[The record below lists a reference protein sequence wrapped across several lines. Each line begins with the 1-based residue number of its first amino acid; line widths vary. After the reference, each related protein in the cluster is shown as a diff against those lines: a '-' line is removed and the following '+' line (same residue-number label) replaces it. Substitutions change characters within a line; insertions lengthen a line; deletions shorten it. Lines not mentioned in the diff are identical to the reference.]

1 VLHYKRY
8 EEMGYS
14 IAIYPPIS
22 LTAAYAGIKEKLM
35 GLKKDG
41 VTQAGAHGGVPF
53 EELLDFLGL
62 KKYRD
67 LEKKVLKGFND

>member
-1 VLHYKRY
+1 
-8 EEMGYS
+8 
-14 IAIYPPIS
+14 
-22 LTAAYAGIKEKLM
+22 M
-35 GLKKDG
+35 GLKKYG

-67 LEKKVLKGFND
+67 LEEKVLKGFND